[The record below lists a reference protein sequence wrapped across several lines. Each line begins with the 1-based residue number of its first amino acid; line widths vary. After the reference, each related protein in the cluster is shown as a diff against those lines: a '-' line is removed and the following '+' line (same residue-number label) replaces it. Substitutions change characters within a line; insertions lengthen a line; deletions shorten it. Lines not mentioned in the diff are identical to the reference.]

1 MTVLTFSQ
9 SVSAYLVANSSYCSR
24 NFLSGLSTRA
34 EKNGALWDAGAGI
47 ALGPV
52 VAACCAIRG
61 AWAGAGGCTG
71 GWGCAGTRGWTGG
84 GAGGWTAAAGG
95 CKGGGAGG

>member
-1 MTVLTFSQ
+1 MTVLTFSR
-9 SVSAYLVANSSYCSR
+9 SVSVYLVANSSYCSG
-24 NFLSGLSTRA
+24 NFLSGSSTHA

-47 ALGPV
+47 APGPV

-71 GWGCAGTRGWTGG
+71 GWGCAGTRGWT
-84 GAGGWTAAAGG
+84 AAAGG
-95 CKGGGAGG
+95 CKGGGAGAGGAG